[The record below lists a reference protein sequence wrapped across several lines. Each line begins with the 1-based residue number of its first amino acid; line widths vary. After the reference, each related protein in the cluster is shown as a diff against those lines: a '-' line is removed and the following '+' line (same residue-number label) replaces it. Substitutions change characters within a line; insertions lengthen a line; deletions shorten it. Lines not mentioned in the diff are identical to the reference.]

1 MLGLARR
8 SCAVV
13 SSSYRH
19 VSTLVV
25 PVELISDTL

>member
-8 SCAVV
+8 SCVV
-13 SSSYRH
+13 SSAYRR